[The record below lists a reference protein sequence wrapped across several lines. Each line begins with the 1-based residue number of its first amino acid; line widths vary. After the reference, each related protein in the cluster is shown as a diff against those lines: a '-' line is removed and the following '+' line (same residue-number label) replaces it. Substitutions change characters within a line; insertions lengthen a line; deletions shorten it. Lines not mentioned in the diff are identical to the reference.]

1 MTQLAEKSG
10 ETPQPMGTILDG
22 KATAAAV
29 RAEVATISEQLAS
42 AGRAPGLTVV
52 LVGDDPA
59 SQVYVGA
66 KDRAATAAGFV
77 VETVKLPATASQ
89 DEVLRTVERLNADAT
104 VDGILVQL
112 PLPKGL
118 DSDAVIETIDATK
131 DVDGLTS
138 ASVAKLVTGR
148 PGLLPCTPAG
158 CVEILDRYGIDLSGK
173 DVVVIGRS
181 MLVGKPFAQ
190 LALARN
196 ATVTVCHSRTRDL
209 AAHCRNADVIVAAV
223 GVAKLVQGDWV
234 KPGAVLLDV
243 GINRGDDGKLV
254 GDVDYQAASEHASA
268 ITPVPGGIGPMTIA
282 MLMAN
287 TLRAS
292 IQAQLAEGQLEG
304 AQAAAWLNEVP
315 GPTA

>member
-1 MTQLAEKSG
+1 MTTGA
-10 ETPQPMGTILDG
+10 ILDG
-22 KATAAAV
+22 KATAAEV
-29 RAEVATISEQLAS
+29 RGEVAALSADLARS
-42 AGRAPGLTVV
+42 GRAPGLTVV

-66 KDRAATAAGFV
+66 KDRAATAAGFEV
-77 VETVKLPATASQ
+77 HTVRLPATASQ
-89 DEVLRTVERLNADAT
+89 EEVMGTVRSLNEDDR

-118 DSDAVIETIDATK
+118 DSDAVIESIDPTK

-138 ASVAKLVTGR
+138 SSVAKLVSGR
-148 PGLLPCTPAG
+148 EGLLPCTPAG
-158 CVEILDRYGIDLSGK
+158 CIEILDRHGVDLSGK

-196 ATVTVCHSRTRDL
+196 ATVTICHSRTRDL
-209 AAHCRNADVIVAAV
+209 AAHCRSADVIVAAV
-223 GVAKLVQGDWV
+223 GVPKLVQGGWV
-234 KPGAVLLDV
+234 KPGAVVLDV

-254 GDVDYQAASEHASA
+254 GDVDFAAASAVASH

-282 MLMAN
+282 MLLAN

-292 IQAQLAEGQLEG
+292 AARQGVHLEG
-304 AQAAAWLNEVP
+304 RIP
-315 GPTA
+315 GPTL

>member
-1 MTQLAEKSG
+1 
-10 ETPQPMGTILDG
+10 MGTILDG

-29 RAEVATISEQLAS
+29 RGEVAAISGDLTA

-77 VETVKLPATASQ
+77 VNTVKLPAIASQ
-89 DEVLRTVERLNADAT
+89 EEVLATVEGLNGDAA

-118 DSDAVIETIDATK
+118 DSDAIIESIAASK

-158 CVEILDRYGIDLSGK
+158 CVEILDRHDIDLSGK
-173 DVVVIGRS
+173 DVVVVGRS

-223 GVAKLVQGDWV
+223 GVAKLIKGDWI

-254 GDVDYQAASEHASA
+254 GDIDFDGAAEQASA

-282 MLMAN
+282 MLLAN

-292 IQAQLAEGQLEG
+292 IQAQLKVG
-304 AQAAAWLNEVP
+304 AIDAGQAADWLTEVP

>member
-1 MTQLAEKSG
+1 MTHVNEGAMKS
-10 ETPQPMGTILDG
+10 TATILDG
-22 KATAAAV
+22 KATAATV
-29 RAEVATISEQLAS
+29 RGEVASLAAQLTK

-66 KDRAATAAGFV
+66 KDRAAQAAGFQV
-77 VETVKLPATASQ
+77 HTVRMDAAASQ
-89 DEVLRTVERLNADAT
+89 ADVLGAVEALNADDS

-112 PLPKGL
+112 PLPRAL
-118 DSDAVIETIDATK
+118 DSDAIIDAIDPSK
-131 DVDGLTS
+131 DVDGLTAS
-138 ASVAKLVTGR
+138 SVAKMVMGR

-158 CVEILDRYGIDLSGK
+158 CVEILDRHGIDLSGK

-190 LALARN
+190 LALSRN
-196 ATVTVCHSRTRDL
+196 ATVTICHSRTADL

-223 GVAKLVQGDWV
+223 GVPKLVKGDWV

-243 GINRGDDGKLV
+243 GINRGEGGKLV
-254 GDVDYQAASEHASA
+254 GDVDFASA
-268 ITPVPGGIGPMTIA
+268 SHTASYITPVPGGIGPMTIA
-282 MLMAN
+282 MLLAN

-292 IQAQLAEGQLEG
+292 AQRQGIELDGRI
-304 AQAAAWLNEVP
+304 P
-315 GPTA
+315 GPTL